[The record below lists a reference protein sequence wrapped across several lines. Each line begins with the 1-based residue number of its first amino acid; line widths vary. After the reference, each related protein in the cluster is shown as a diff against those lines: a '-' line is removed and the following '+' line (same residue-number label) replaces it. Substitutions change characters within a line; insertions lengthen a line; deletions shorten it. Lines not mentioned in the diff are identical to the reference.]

1 MPGPLRDPRRLWLV
15 RHGETEWSAGGRHT
29 GRTDV
34 ALTADGEAAAR
45 ALAPT
50 LDATRFARVLS
61 SPLRRARDTARL
73 AGFPDVEI
81 DDDLAEWDYG
91 GDEGLT
97 TAEIRE
103 QRPGW
108 TVWADGPRDGE
119 TAVGV
124 AARADRVI
132 ARARAQDTGDDPE
145 GPVLAFCHGH
155 LARMLGAR
163 WIGLEPSG
171 GAHLQLSTAAVC
183 ILGWDRETPA
193 IELWNA
199 ASPPG

>member
-1 MPGPLRDPRRLWLV
+1 MSRPVRDQRQLWVV
-15 RHGETEWSAGGRHT
+15 RHGETEWSASGRHT

-34 ALTADGEAAAR
+34 PLTPAGEAAAR

-50 LDATRFARVLS
+50 LSETTFAAVLT
-61 SPLRRARDTARL
+61 SPRLRARDTARL
-73 AGFPDVEI
+73 AGFGDVEI

-91 GDEGLT
+91 ADEGRT
-97 TAEIRE
+97 TAEIRKE
-103 QRPGW
+103 RPAW

-119 TAVGV
+119 TAAEV

-132 ARARAQDTGDDPE
+132 ARVRSNDADGDPE

-155 LARMLGAR
+155 LSRMLGAR
-163 WIGLEPSG
+163 WIGLGPAG

-199 ASPPG
+199 SSPPD